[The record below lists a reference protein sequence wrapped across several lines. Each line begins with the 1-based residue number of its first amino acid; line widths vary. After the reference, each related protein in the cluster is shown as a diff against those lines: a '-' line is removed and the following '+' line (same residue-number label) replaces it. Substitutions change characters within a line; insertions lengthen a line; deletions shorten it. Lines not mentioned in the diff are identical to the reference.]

1 MGEQPG
7 KRMMFPIP
15 NKEASKQDLMN
26 SLLKAMKEKEEEKL
40 EKRKKKIADE

>member
-1 MGEQPG
+1 
-7 KRMMFPIP
+7 
-15 NKEASKQDLMN
+15 MN